1 MVNGLF
7 IAQNAL
13 QVNQAALSV
22 TGQNLTNMNTEGY
35 SRQRVDLSAM
45 TANIG
50 DSNNLVLKARNGMG
64 CNIES
69 ITRYRD
75 AYLDSVYRDNNTKL
89 GYYNELASAGLTI
102 ENFAN
107 EFSSS
112 GLLQYFDDFY
122 TAAQNM
128 SLYPNDLSMK
138 LNFTQTAV
146 SVCNALNSMSESMAN
161 QRKSYVGSVDDIES
175 INNSTAANYV
185 NEINDLI
192 VKIADLN
199 KKIVNESHIS
209 SSPSSGLLD
218 ERDLLIDKL
227 SSYVPVTV
235 TNTDN
240 AGVSVSLGNV
250 YLVKSTEVAA
260 QLKVNVGDEDNPCR
274 ISIESP
280 RGGTVAKNIMD
291 LTTSGKLGAVLTIG
305 GHNNEDICISTFM
318 YRLNGLANEF
328 ANTLNNLQVRED
340 AGPPPMVSAY
350 SNGSNLIKATSPL
363 FVNSSDGTTSGIT
376 AGNISVNESII
387 NSPQAIACAYVEATD
402 DTTWEIVDKEA
413 IGNNKNAQAFY
424 DTRNYKNPVF
434 GSKTFEEYII
444 DMASDIGTKV
454 ERVNTN
460 LEVTKSTFEASNT
473 QRQSVIGVSMEE
485 ELTDLVRF
493 QRAYEAAARIFSTSS
508 EILQVLV
515 NLGR

>member
-1 MVNGLF
+1 MVNGLY

-22 TGQNLTNMNTEGY
+22 TGQNLTNMNTQGY

-45 TANIG
+45 TAHNT
-50 DSNNLVLKARNGMG
+50 SNNLVLRARNGMG
-64 CNIES
+64 CDIES

-75 AYLDSVYRDNNTKL
+75 AYLDSVYRDNNTRKS
-89 GYYNELASAGLTI
+89 YYDELASAGLTI

-128 SLYPNDLSMK
+128 SLYPNDISMK

-146 SVCNALNSMSESMAN
+146 SVCNALNTLSDNMSS
-161 QRKSYVGSVDDIES
+161 QRKSYVGSIDDTES
-175 INNSTAANYV
+175 IYNSTAANYV
-185 NEINDLI
+185 DEINDLI
-192 VKIADLN
+192 DKIADIN

-209 SSPSSGLLD
+209 STPSSGLLD

-227 SSYVPVTV
+227 SSYIPVTV
-235 TNTDN
+235 TTTDN
-240 AGVSVSLGNV
+240 AGISVSVGNT

-260 QLKVNVGDEDNPCR
+260 KLKVNIGDEDNPVR
-274 ISIESP
+274 ISVETP
-280 RGGTVAKNIMD
+280 QGGIAAKNILD
-291 LTTSGKLGAVLTIG
+291 LTKSGKLGAVLSIG
-305 GHNNEDICISTFM
+305 GHNNEDICIQSFIDK
-318 YRLNGLANEF
+318 LNGLANEF
-328 ANTLNNLQVRED
+328 ANAFNNLQLKED

-350 SNGSNLIKATSPL
+350 SNGNTLIKATNPL
-363 FVNSSDGTTSGIT
+363 FVNSSDGTTTNIT
-376 AGNISVNESII
+376 AANISLSEGII
-387 NSPQAIACAYVEATD
+387 GNPQQIACAYVEATD
-402 DTTWEIVDKEA
+402 DTTWEIVDNQA
-413 IGNNKNAQAFY
+413 IGNNKTAQAFY
-424 DTRNYKNPVF
+424 DTRNYKNPLF
-434 GSKTFEEYII
+434 GSKTFEEFII
-444 DMASDIGTKV
+444 DIASDIGTKV

-460 LEVTKSTFEASNT
+460 LEVAKTTFEASNT

-493 QRAYEAAARIFSTSS
+493 QRAYEAAARVFSTSS